1 MTPASQTTPGAA
13 ETERSLSSDDG
24 LLTFIVRRSGRRVY
38 VERIQPL
45 GGIGR
50 VLHSMLLDDID
61 AFDRAHETDDMRFTY
76 PHLYWRVRRAVQELL
91 GS

>member
-1 MTPASQTTPGAA
+1 MTPASQTTSDAA
-13 ETERSLSSDDG
+13 EAERSISSDDG
-24 LLTFIVRRSGRRVY
+24 LLTFVIRRSGRRAY

-45 GGIGR
+45 CGIGR

-76 PHLYWRVRRAVQELL
+76 PHLYWRVRRAVQEVLE
-91 GS
+91 S